1 MVSTSI
7 TYIRCRLFKMMTTPT
22 YEDLEIRIK
31 TLEKQLA
38 IQERDKD
45 TMVRQLSEDFKL
57 LADRS
62 LEAIYQFDIE
72 SRTFSFFNNQFLSLY
87 SIIEENTE
95 KVLSTKSVLL
105 HIHPDDL
112 EKVRAAKDLSSQAGK
127 KNGEIEY
134 RYIGSDGAIRLMHDR
149 WTVVR
154 DASRRPIAIEG
165 FVRDMTRL
173 KRAEKEFEH
182 SIRNS
187 PIGCYI
193 IQDAKFEYVN
203 PEFIRITGYSED
215 ELIGTY
221 PLNIVQQ
228 QYREKVKSNFIEM
241 LKGKRSFPYEFCIND
256 KHGNTKWILE
266 TATSIQY
273 KGRRAA
279 LGYFMDNSKGKQVE
293 KERLAKEKLLSILEL
308 AGAVGHELNNPLQ
321 VVSMCTEKLPLASE
335 DDTRT
340 SNLHRLLKKNV
351 AQMRVT
357 IRKFQNITQY
367 ASKDYVGGKK
377 ILDIHKASKRE

>member
-1 MVSTSI
+1 
-7 TYIRCRLFKMMTTPT
+7 MTPKPT
-22 YEDLEIRIK
+22 YEELEIRLKI
-31 TLEKQLA
+31 LEKKLA
-38 IQERDKD
+38 THERDKD
-45 TMVRQLSEDFKL
+45 TMIRQLSEDFKL

-62 LEAIYQFDIE
+62 LEAIYQYDIE

-87 SIIEENTE
+87 SIEGENKE

-112 EKVRAAKDLSSQAGK
+112 EKVKAARTLSYQEGK
-127 KNGEIEY
+127 KNGEMEY
-134 RYIGSDGAIRLMHDR
+134 RYIGSDGSIRLMHDR

-154 DASRRPIAIEG
+154 DASRRPVAAEG

-203 PEFIRITGYSED
+203 PEFMRITGYSEE

-221 PLNIVQQ
+221 PLNIVQP
-228 QYREKVKSNFIEM
+228 QYRETVKSNFIEM
-241 LKGKRSFPYEFCIND
+241 LKGKRSFPYEFCISN
-256 KHGNTKWILE
+256 KQGNTRWILE

-321 VVSMCTEKLPLASE
+321 VVSMCAEKLPLASGDE
-335 DDTRT
+335 HRAAT
-340 SNLHRLLKKNV
+340 LHRLLEKNV
-351 AQMRVT
+351 AQMKVT
-357 IRKFQNITQY
+357 IQKFQNITQY
-367 ASKDYVGGKK
+367 ASKEYVGGKK
-377 ILDIHKASKRE
+377 ILDIHKAAARE

>member
-1 MVSTSI
+1 MITST
-7 TYIRCRLFKMMTTPT
+7 YK
-22 YEDLEIRIK
+22 DLKIKIK

-38 IQERDKD
+38 MHDKNKD
-45 TMVRQLSEDFKL
+45 TMVRQLSEDFNH

-87 SIIEENTE
+87 SIEEKNTE
-95 KVLSTKSVLL
+95 KTLSTKSVLS

-112 EKVRAAKDLSSQAGK
+112 EKVRAARNLSYHAGE

-134 RYIGSDGAIRLMHDR
+134 RYIRSDGAIRLMHDR

-154 DASRRPIAIEG
+154 DSSRQPIAIEG

-182 SIRNS
+182 SIKNS

-203 PEFIRITGYSED
+203 PEFMRITGYSED

-221 PLNIVQQ
+221 PLNIVQHR
-228 QYREKVKSNFIEM
+228 YRETVKSNFIEM
-241 LKGKRSFPYEFCIND
+241 LKGKRAFPSEFCINN
-256 KHGNTKWILE
+256 KQGNTKWILE

-321 VVSMCTEKLPLASE
+321 VVSMCAEKLPFASE
-335 DDTRT
+335 DDHRAFT
-340 SNLHRLLKKNV
+340 LHRLLKKNV
-351 AQMRVT
+351 AQMGVT
-357 IRKFQNITQY
+357 IQKFQNITQY
-367 ASKDYVGGKK
+367 ASKDYVDGKK
-377 ILDIHKASKRE
+377 ILDIHKASEKK

>member
-1 MVSTSI
+1 
-7 TYIRCRLFKMMTTPT
+7 MMTTPT
-22 YEDLEIRIK
+22 YEDLEIRLK

-38 IQERDKD
+38 IHERDKD

-72 SRTFSFFNNQFLSLY
+72 SCTFPFFNNQFLSLY
-87 SIIEENTE
+87 SIVEENTE
-95 KVLSTKSVLL
+95 KVLSKKSVLL

-112 EKVRAAKDLSSQAGK
+112 EKVRAAKNLSYQAGK

-149 WTVVR
+149 WTIVR

-203 PEFIRITGYSED
+203 PEFMRITGYCED

-321 VVSMCTEKLPLASE
+321 VVSMCTEKLPLAPE

-340 SNLHRLLKKNV
+340 STLHRLLKKNV

-357 IRKFQNITQY
+357 IGKFQNITQY

-377 ILDIHKASKRE
+377 ILDIHTASERE